1 MTAATA
7 QAAPYRPYGAAEQLL
22 YNRSPQVLMSGP
34 AGTGKSRAILEKVYL
49 CCLKWPRSRALIVRK
64 TRVSLTQTGLVTF
77 EQKVLPE
84 GSRIKRN
91 TITDSYVLPNGSV
104 IACGGMDNYLR
115 IMSTEY
121 DMIVVLESTELEEN
135 DWEALTTRLRN
146 NVMPFQQIV
155 GDCNPGP
162 PTHWLKK
169 RADRGVTVMLESR
182 HEDNPSVTPAYLATL
197 DALTGV
203 RKQRLRYGIWA
214 AADGL
219 VYDDWDNARHLIERF
234 EIPASWR
241 RFRAIDFGYT
251 NPFVC
256 QWWAIDPDGR
266 MYLYREIYMTQRLVE
281 DHAQDIKRLS
291 QGERYE
297 VTVADH
303 DAEDRATLERHGI
316 VTQAAHKAV
325 SEGIQAVQERLK
337 PAGDG
342 RPRLFILR
350 DSLVERDDALE
361 SKPASLLEELPGYV
375 WAKAAHGALKEVPE
389 KKDDHSADCL
399 RYATAWA
406 DRLGLEAPPQTATGT
421 RAAMQAAMNAMSNR
435 GR

>member
-1 MTAATA
+1 MTAAMNLPLA
-7 QAAPYRPYGAAEQLL
+7 YHPYGAAEQLL
-22 YNRSPQVLMSGP
+22 YDRSPQILMSGP
-34 AGTGKSRAILEKVYL
+34 AGTGKSRAILEKLYL
-49 CCLKWPRSRALIVRK
+49 CALKWPRSRCLIVRK

-84 GSRIKRN
+84 GSRVKRN

-121 DMIVVLESTELEEN
+121 DLIAVLESTELEEN

-146 NVMPFQQIV
+146 NVMPFQQII

-182 HEDNPSVTPAYLATL
+182 HEDNPSVTAAYLATL

-203 RKQRLRYGIWA
+203 RKERLRYGIWA

-219 VYDDWDNARHLIERF
+219 VYDAWDNARHLIDRI
-234 EIPASWR
+234 EIPSSWR
-241 RFRAIDFGYT
+241 RLRAIDFGYT
-251 NPFVC
+251 NPFSC

-266 MYLYREIYMTQRLVE
+266 MYLYREIYQTQRLVE

-291 QGERYE
+291 LGERYE

-316 VTQAAHKAV
+316 VTEAAHKAV

-342 RPRLFILR
+342 KARLFILR
-350 DSLVERDDALE
+350 DSLVERDLTLE
-361 SKPASLLEELPGYV
+361 SKPASVVEELPGYV
-375 WAKAAHGALKEVPE
+375 WAKATRGALKEVPE
-389 KKDDHSADCL
+389 KKDDHGADTL
-399 RYATAWA
+399 RYAVAWV
-406 DRLGLEAPPQTATGT
+406 DKLGNDAPPQTATGT
-421 RAAMQAAMNAMSNR
+421 RAAMQAALNASQR
-435 GR
+435 R